1 MLLKFNWREFNT
13 RNYASSLK
21 QINNMNIERITPVI
35 MGVLMITLI
44 ALATSC
50 STTSKLITKNDYN
63 CPAYH

>member
-1 MLLKFNWREFNT
+1 MD
-13 RNYASSLK
+13 
-21 QINNMNIERITPVI
+21 IERITPVI

>member
-13 RNYASSLK
+13 RNYVSSLK
-21 QINNMNIERITPVI
+21 QINNMNIERITPII
-35 MGVLMITLI
+35 MGILMITLI

-50 STTSKLITKNDYN
+50 STSKLVTKNDYN